1 MAGYLDQY
9 GAGEEERNRV
19 VGRLFITFIAVAVLG
34 SLGWYL
40 FQYHHEE
47 SVVKGFVSATRQG
60 DYPAAYRAWGCTA
73 QKPCQGYSFQN
84 FMDDWGPK
92 NSSPPN
98 PATFALVADQSC
110 NNAVL
115 FTVDVN
121 AKRQETL
128 WVNQGSDDISF
139 APYANCPRK
148 NPYAVLLDRMFG
160 WLKKPLLK

>member
-9 GAGEEERNRV
+9 GAGEEERNRI
-19 VGRLFITFIAVAVLG
+19 VGRLFIALVVVGVAG

-47 SVVKGFVSATRQG
+47 SVVKTFVGATRRG
-60 DYPAAYRAWGCTA
+60 DYEAAYRAWGCTA
-73 QKPCQGYSFQN
+73 QKPCAGYSFQN

-92 NSSPPN
+92 NPSAPD
-98 PATFALVADQSC
+98 PAAFGITADQSC
-110 NNAVL
+110 NDAVL
-115 FTVDVN
+115 FTVNVN

-128 WVNQGSDDISF
+128 WVNQGSDEISY

-148 NPYAVLLDRMFG
+148 NPYAVLLDRTLG